1 MIKLNKLFKTIKQI
15 VKIQGARLPPIS
27 NKIMGNPNIKMN
39 LLMKMSKNSKK
50 VFRKTIQAQL

>member
-1 MIKLNKLFKTIKQI
+1 MIKLNKLFKTTKQI
-15 VKIQGARLPPIS
+15 VKIQGAQSPPIS
-27 NKIMGNPNIKMN
+27 KIIMGNPNRKMN